1 MGAYASGGG
10 ELTGDTVERDSCG
23 EKTGILRKLYL
34 WVLHWAE
41 TPYGPVALFAL
52 AFCESSFFPLPPDI
66 LLIALGVSRP
76 GKALYYALLCS
87 LGSVF
92 GGLLGYYIGYQL
104 FQHLGQPILDFYGA
118 MEQFHRVQ
126 ELYREY
132 DFWAI
137 SVAGFTPIPYKVFT
151 IAAGVTRIDLAVFVL
166 ASALSRSAR
175 FFLVG
180 GLIKK
185 FGPRIRGF
193 LERYLNLL
201 SIVFVILLVG
211 GFIIIKYVVD

>member
-1 MGAYASGGG
+1 M
-10 ELTGDTVERDSCG
+10 
-23 EKTGILRKLYL
+23 
-34 WVLHWAE
+34 
-41 TPYGPVALFAL
+41 
-52 AFCESSFFPLPPDI
+52 
-66 LLIALGVSRP
+66 
-76 GKALYYALLCS
+76 CS

-126 ELYREY
+126 ELYRAY

-151 IAAGVTRIDLAVFVL
+151 IAAGVTRIDLAVFIL
-166 ASALSRSAR
+166 ASSVSRSAR

-193 LERYLNLL
+193 LEKYLNLL